1 MICIVIIKII
11 LSPLEESLSSEDTKQ
26 IKDIALLI
34 NGYVITFNM
43 SILLRNGYIVLD
55 DRST

>member
-1 MICIVIIKII
+1 VICIVIIKII